1 MKKGVVSLLVLIFC
15 MVTVLPLAYAKTQ
28 FVTIGTGGLTGVYY
42 PTGGAIAKMVNNKKK
57 EYGIRATVEST
68 GGSAFNINAIL
79 SGDLEFGI
87 AQSDKQFQAMKGL
100 AEWAERGP
108 QADLRSVFSI
118 HDEAVTLISAVESEI
133 KDASDLKGKIVNL
146 GNPGSGQLEN
156 AIEILQTL
164 GIDPEKDVTAEYIK
178 ASEAPSILQDGRI
191 DAFFYTVGHPNGA
204 ITEATSGARKV
215 RFTSITGVDS
225 MLKKYPY
232 FSKTMIKAS
241 MYPGAQNDADTETIG
256 MKATLVTSAK
266 VPEDVVYAITKEVFE
281 NFEEFKKLHP
291 AYATLTREGMLTG
304 LSAPFHPGAE
314 KYYKEV
320 GLMK

>member
-1 MKKGVVSLLVLIFC
+1 MKKCVVSFSALIFC
-15 MVTVLPLAYAKTQ
+15 IVMVLPLAHAKTQ

-42 PTGGAIAKMVNNKKK
+42 PTGGAIAKMVNKKK
-57 EYGIRATVEST
+57 GEYGIRATVEST
-68 GGSAFNINAIL
+68 GGSAFNINAIM

-87 AQSDKQFQAMKGL
+87 SQSDKQFQAMKGL

-133 KDASDLKGKIVNL
+133 KDASGLKGKIVNL
-146 GNPGSGQLEN
+146 GNPGSGQLQN

-164 GIDPEKDVTAEYIK
+164 GIDSEKDITAQYIK

-204 ITEATSGARKV
+204 IKEATSGARKV

-232 FSKTMIKAS
+232 FSKTIIQAS
-241 MYPGAQNDADTETIG
+241 MYPGAQNDTDTQTIG

-291 AYATLTREGMLTG
+291 AYETLTREGMLTG

-314 KYYKEV
+314 KYFKEV

>member
-1 MKKGVVSLLVLIFC
+1 
-15 MVTVLPLAYAKTQ
+15 
-28 FVTIGTGGLTGVYY
+28 
-42 PTGGAIAKMVNNKKK
+42 MVNKKKK

-68 GGSAFNINAIL
+68 GGSAFNINAIM

-100 AEWAERGP
+100 AEWEERGA
-108 QADLRSVFSI
+108 QSDLRSVFSI
-118 HDEAVTLISAVESEI
+118 HDEAVTLISAVESNI
-133 KDASDLKGKIVNL
+133 KDVADLKGKIVNL
-146 GNPGSGQLEN
+146 GNPGSGQLQN
-156 AIEILQTL
+156 AIEILQTIGL
-164 GIDPEKDVTAEYIK
+164 DPEKDVTAEYIK

-204 ITEATSGARKV
+204 IKEATSGARKV
-215 RFTSITGVDS
+215 RFTSITGVDT
-225 MLKKYPY
+225 MLAKYPY
-232 FSKTMIKAS
+232 FSKTVIQGA
-241 MYPGAQNDADTETIG
+241 MYPGAENDGDTETIG

-266 VPEDVVYAITKEVFE
+266 VPENVVYAITKEVFE

-291 AYATLTREGMLTG
+291 AYATLTKEGMLTG
-304 LSAPFHPGAE
+304 LSAPLHPGAE